1 MFENLTHLVITNPI
15 ILGIIVGLTRNI
27 LGYIEN
33 KIKNTEEKYQIS
45 ELGKTIAKYL
55 FLLITTGQALGP
67 EQAMVA
73 SVALEYL
80 STAIKGTF

>member
-1 MFENLTHLVITNPI
+1 MFENLTQLVITNPI
-15 ILGIIVGLTRNI
+15 ILGIIVGLIRNI

-45 ELGKTIAKYL
+45 ELGKTLSKYL

-67 EQAMVA
+67 EQAITA

-80 STAIKGTF
+80 STAIKGKF

>member
-1 MFENLTHLVITNPI
+1 MFENLTQLVVTNPI
-15 ILGIIVGLTRNI
+15 ILGIIVGLARNL

-33 KIKNTEEKYQIS
+33 KIKNAEEKYEVS

-67 EQAMVA
+67 EQAVVA
-73 SVALEYL
+73 SVILEYL
-80 STAIKGTF
+80 STAIKGKF